1 MDHVKHLMI
10 VGLVHLVLLLP
21 LRLNKTQL
29 NTIYMSIIN
38 IPATLKALYFSKTF
52 VLFAGI
58 STISLAVVGQ
68 VDLVSCADIQDSAA
82 RLSCY
87 DEATTQNQNLP
98 VIRLPRGTVS
108 SSSETSDS
116 ASEST
121 SRVDQFGLD
130 LSAGGA
136 RTTRTLRV
144 VAATRNDFTGW
155 TIEFEGGGKWRQV
168 GTDKYDIDVG
178 QSYTVRRGTLNSFML
193 SNSSNNRKLRIK
205 RVE

>member
-1 MDHVKHLMI
+1 M
-10 VGLVHLVLLLP
+10 
-21 LRLNKTQL
+21 LNIK
-29 NTIYMSIIN
+29 
-38 IPATLKALYFSKTF
+38 IPITLKVLHFSKAL

-68 VDLVSCADIQDSAA
+68 VDIVTCADIQDSAA
-82 RLSCY
+82 RLACY

-98 VIRLPRGTVS
+98 VIRLPRGSAS
-108 SSSETSDS
+108 SSSEVSET

-130 LSAGGA
+130 LSRGGA

-155 TIEFEGGGKWRQV
+155 TIEFEGAGKWRQV

-178 QSYTVRRGTLNSFML
+178 QLYTVRRGTLNSFML

>member
-10 VGLVHLVLLLP
+10 AGLVHLVLLLP

-38 IPATLKALYFSKTF
+38 IPATLKALHFSKTF

-68 VDLVSCADIQDSAA
+68 VDIVSCADIQDSAA

-98 VIRLPRGTVS
+98 VIRLPRGSVS
-108 SSSETSDS
+108 SSSENSDN

-130 LSAGGA
+130 LSRGGA

-155 TIEFEGGGKWRQV
+155 TIEFEGTGKWRQV

-178 QSYTVRRGTLNSFML
+178 QSYTVRRGTLNSFLL